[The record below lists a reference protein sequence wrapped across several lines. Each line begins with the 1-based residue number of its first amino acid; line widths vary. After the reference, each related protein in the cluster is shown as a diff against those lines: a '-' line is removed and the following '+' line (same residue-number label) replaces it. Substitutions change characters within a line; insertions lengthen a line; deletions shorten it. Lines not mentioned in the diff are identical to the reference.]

1 LDFVQ
6 LVLLCGV
13 VIVDQGVAVGKLGFS
28 ELVLLLVL
36 LSLLMSPM
44 FETVGSLLLT
54 SLARVCGL
62 FGEDLLL
69 AWHWDPPV
77 CSEAHR
83 LSRMVEK
90 QVNLRHHRHRRPSA
104 PPYVI
109 GSVAGDEADDF
120 VQAQSLRM
128 NPTS

>member
-6 LVLLCGV
+6 LVLLCDV

-28 ELVLLLVL
+28 ELASLLVL
-36 LSLLMSPM
+36 LSLQMSPM
-44 FETVGSLLLT
+44 FETAGSLLLT
-54 SLARVCGL
+54 SLARFCGL
-62 FGEDLLL
+62 FGVDLLL
-69 AWHWDPPV
+69 AWRWDLSA
-77 CSEAHR
+77 CSEVHH

-90 QVNLRHHRHRRPSA
+90 RVNLHHHRRRRPSE

-120 VQAQSLRM
+120 VQARSLRM
-128 NPTS
+128 NLMS